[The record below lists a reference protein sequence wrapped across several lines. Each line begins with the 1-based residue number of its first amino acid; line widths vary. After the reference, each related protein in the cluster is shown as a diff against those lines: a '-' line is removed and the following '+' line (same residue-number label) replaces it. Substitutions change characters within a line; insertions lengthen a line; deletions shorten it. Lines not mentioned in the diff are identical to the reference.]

1 MTKVQTQVCNLIS
14 VTLVILLYIINQS
27 EDEAYGMSARP
38 LHWDSS
44 SLRYILTTDRNTRLC
59 HTQNRYTLKQA
70 QVNVSHSNPLHT
82 ETYTGKHVT
91 LKPATH

>member
-1 MTKVQTQVCNLIS
+1 MTKVRTQVGNLIS

-38 LHWDSS
+38 LHRDSP

-70 QVNVSHSNPLHT
+70 QYVSHSNLLHT
-82 ETYTGKHVT
+82 GTNSGKRVI